1 MSSIKE
7 AAMNTMAGCMAVRK
21 GETVLVICDEPE
33 RRVGVALWEAAKELG
48 AEAMLLEIIPRSGN
62 GEEPPAAVASFM
74 KTVDV
79 FLAPTS
85 KSLTH
90 TDARRAACRAGARAA
105 TMPGITEDCMVRC
118 LNADYNKIARLS
130 EKVAEVLSAG
140 SQARVTSPAGTD
152 ISFSIE
158 GREAHADTGLVHRPG
173 DISNLPAGEAYL
185 APLEDTANGIVVFE
199 AAVAGLGKLGSE
211 KIRIKVEDGYAVE
224 ITGGDQ
230 ATKLESL
237 LEPHG
242 KAACNLAEL
251 GVGTN
256 DKAQITGLI
265 LEDEKIL
272 GTVHLALGDNKSMGG
287 NIGVSSHLDG
297 LVLEPTLWVDD
308 RKIMEN
314 GRLLV

>member
-1 MSSIKE
+1 MDSIKE
-7 AAMNTMAGCMAVRK
+7 AAMNTMAGCMAVKK
-21 GETVLVICDEPE
+21 GESVLVICDEPE
-33 RRVGVALWEAAKELG
+33 RKIGAALWEAAKGLG

-62 GEEPPAAVASFM
+62 GEEPPASVAVFM

-79 FLAPTS
+79 LLCPTS

-90 TDARRAACRAGARAA
+90 TDARRAACKAGARAA
-105 TMPGITEDCMVRC
+105 TLPGITEDCMIRC
-118 LNADYNKIARLS
+118 LSADYNKIAELS
-130 EKVAEVLSAG
+130 KRVATVLSAG
-140 SQARVTSPAGTD
+140 TRARVTSPAGTNV
-152 ISFSIE
+152 SFSIE
-158 GREAHADTGLVHRPG
+158 GRSAHADTGLVHQPG

-185 APLEDTANGIVVFE
+185 APVEGTANGTVVFE

-211 KIRIKVEDGYAVE
+211 KIHIKIEDGYAAE
-224 ITGGDQ
+224 ITGGKQ
-230 ATKLESL
+230 ASRLESI

-242 KAACNLAEL
+242 KDAYNLAEL

-287 NIGVSSHLDG
+287 SIGVPSHIDG
-297 LVLEPTLWVDD
+297 LILEPTVWIDD
-308 RKIMEN
+308 KLIMEE

>member
-1 MSSIKE
+1 MDPIKE
-7 AAMNTMAGCMAVRK
+7 AAMNTMAGCMAVKK
-21 GETVLVICDEPE
+21 GESVLVICDEPE
-33 RRVGVALWEAAKELG
+33 RKIGVALWEAAKDLG

-62 GEEPPAAVASFM
+62 GEEPPVSVAAFM

-79 FLAPTS
+79 LLCPTS

-90 TDARRAACRAGARAA
+90 TDARRAACEAGARVA
-105 TMPGITEDCMVRC
+105 TLPGITEDCMIRC
-118 LNADYNKIARLS
+118 LSADYNKIAELS
-130 EKVAEVLSAG
+130 KRVAKVLSAG
-140 SQARVTSPAGTD
+140 IRARVISPAGTNV
-152 ISFSIE
+152 SFSIE
-158 GREAHADTGLVHRPG
+158 GRSAHADIGLVHQPG

-185 APLEDTANGIVVFE
+185 APVENTANGTVVFE
-199 AAVAGLGKLGSE
+199 AAVAGLGKLGNE
-211 KIRIKVEDGYAVE
+211 KIRLKIEDGYATE
-224 ITGGDQ
+224 ITGGTQ
-230 ATKLESL
+230 ASRLESL

-242 KAACNLAEL
+242 KDAFNLAEL

-287 NIGVSSHLDG
+287 SIGVPSHLDG
-297 LVLEPTLWVDD
+297 LILTPTVWVDD
-308 RKIMEN
+308 KLIMEK